1 MKKLLLIVLASIF
14 CGSILAQT
22 NEPTPIT
29 YSAVVQVDGVD
40 ADELFARGRQW
51 FAQSYN
57 NSKVVLQMAENNRLV
72 GKALLS
78 FKYDAKVYS
87 VFDCQVDYHILIECR
102 DGRYKYTIDNLY
114 LTVDASKPGVQRD
127 YGLLT
132 TLESLEPESSFKTGL
147 SDKHRQAMWQHA
159 KSVTDSYMKL
169 LIASLQSAMSATI
182 TDNDW

>member
-1 MKKLLLIVLASIF
+1 MKKILLFVLASIF
-14 CGSILAQT
+14 CGSISAQT

-29 YSAVVQVDGVD
+29 YSAVVQVDGID
-40 ADELFARGRQW
+40 ANELFARGRQW
-51 FAQSYN
+51 FAQAYN

-127 YGLLT
+127 YGLIT

-147 SDKHRQAMWQHA
+147 NDKHRQALWQEA
-159 KSVTDSYMKL
+159 KSVTESYMKL
-169 LIASLQSAMSATI
+169 LTTSLQTAMSATI